1 VLAWVGSG
9 LGLDLGVGL
18 ELGLGLGLGLGAG
31 LGLGLGLGVGVGLG
45 VGFEGMCSPL
55 SQPQTRSK
63 ELSGYDMLRA
73 STSSNLALGM
83 PRSVA
88 NAVARPV
95 QGEEHTHSRVS
106 M

>member
-31 LGLGLGLGVGVGLG
+31 LGLGLGLGGGGGGGGGL
-45 VGFEGMCSPL
+45 EGMCSPL